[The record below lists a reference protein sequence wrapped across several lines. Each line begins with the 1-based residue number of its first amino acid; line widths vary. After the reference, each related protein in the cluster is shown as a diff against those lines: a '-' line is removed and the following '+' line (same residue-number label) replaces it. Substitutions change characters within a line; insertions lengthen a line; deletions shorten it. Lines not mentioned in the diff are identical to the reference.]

1 MPHYYRYCHE
11 EGHVVVDCPKRRATA
26 SCWNCGID
34 EISVAI
40 QPSVEEASTL
50 LATTE
55 YPETTDAPTI
65 DIDTCPNVKNQVHP
79 DEALPHNP
87 PVVLPTPSITSPSST
102 TVSPGKTG
110 PKRSRPHAAQ
120 KPYERPVTRSQS
132 APPKEPIYVPSVSI
146 QVGQTDT
153 MLTDSPMDSSS
164 SAIQADAGP
173 TTPMLQ

>member
-87 PVVLPTPSITSPSST
+87 PV
-102 TVSPGKTG
+102 TG
-110 PKRSRPHAAQ
+110 PKRSRPHASQ

-146 QVGQTDT
+146 QVGQTNT

>member
-1 MPHYYRYCHE
+1 MSTTTSYCSTTGE
-11 EGHVVVDCPKRRATA
+11 D
-26 SCWNCGID
+26 
-34 EISVAI
+34 
-40 QPSVEEASTL
+40 STL

-65 DIDTCPNVKNQVHP
+65 DIDACPNVKNQVQS
-79 DEALPHNP
+79 DETLPHNP
-87 PVVLPTPSITSPSST
+87 PVVLPTSLITSSSST

-110 PKRSRPHAAQ
+110 PKRSRPHAAR
-120 KPYERPVTRSQS
+120 KPYEHSVTRSQS

-173 TTPMLQ
+173 TAPMLQ